1 MPILQSII
9 ISDWGSNPRSID
21 RDSTALEVTTRQL
34 IIFIRKGRPVVVLAY
49 RRNIYFN
56 NSFVDQSMTLVG
68 IIIMNRR

>member
-1 MPILQSII
+1 MTILQSII

-49 RRNIYFN
+49 RRNIY
-56 NSFVDQSMTLVG
+56 
-68 IIIMNRR
+68 I